1 VSGLS
6 MGRLEAVVK
15 KAKPEQ
21 KLPMG
26 VDVVIP

>member
-1 VSGLS
+1 